1 MTYAI
6 RNSLIMAAVWLIMVG
21 AGWSRFYWVEDTEIA
36 RLDNEIV
43 QKTETLLEH
52 QQIAGNYEDLQNK
65 YQTLKDGVKKNAKL
79 LVKAENADQVYSAL
93 ISFGK
98 DDAFTYMN
106 FISVDSTKYD
116 NFGLLE
122 FDISGEGYYRNFNQF
137 VNQIEY
143 GPSLFK
149 IKEMSIEPLTGVE
162 NLGRVHYSF
171 KLESIYDR
179 NAIFEDYPIE
189 PKQELPAY
197 TYNSFYPLIHDVME
211 NDENLPDVE
220 ASKLLSVGKDFVSL
234 RDQNGVIQYL
244 YIGDEVYLGKLL
256 SVDTHKNSV
265 TFRLNKGGIIKY
277 ITRVL

>member
-6 RNSLIMAAVWLIMVG
+6 RNSLIMAGVWLLMVG

-36 RLDNEIV
+36 RLDKGIV
-43 QKTETLLEH
+43 QKADTLLEY
-52 QQIAGNYEDLQNK
+52 QQIAGNYEGLANQ
-65 YQTLKDGVKKNAKL
+65 YQTLKSGVKKNAKL

-106 FISVDSTKYD
+106 FISVDSVKYD

-137 VNQIEY
+137 VNRIEY

-149 IKEMSIEPLTGVE
+149 IKEMSIEPLIDVE
-162 NLGRVHYSF
+162 KLGRVHYSF

-179 NAIFEDYPIE
+179 NAIFEDYAIE
-189 PKQELPAY
+189 PQKELPAY
-197 TYNSFYPLIHDVME
+197 TYNSFYPLIHEVME
-211 NDENLPDVE
+211 NHENLPNVE

-234 RDQNGVIQYL
+234 RDQNDVIQYL
-244 YIGDEVYLGKLL
+244 YIGDEVYLGKLV
-256 SVDTHKNSV
+256 SVDTNKNSV
-265 TFRLNKGGIIKY
+265 TFELNKGGIIKY

>member
-6 RNSLIMAAVWLIMVG
+6 RNSLIMAGVWLIMVG

-36 RLDNEIV
+36 RLDKEII
-43 QKTETLLEH
+43 QKKERLQEH
-52 QQIAGNYEDLQNK
+52 QQTAGSYDELINQ

-79 LVKAENADQVYSAL
+79 LVKAENADQVYSTL

-106 FISVDSTKYD
+106 FISADSTKYD

-137 VNQIEY
+137 VNRIEY

-149 IKEMSIEPLTGVE
+149 IKEMSIEPLIDVE

-179 NAIFEDYPIE
+179 NAIFEDYAIE
-189 PKQELPAY
+189 PQKELPAY
-197 TYNSFYPLIHDVME
+197 TYNSFYPLIHEVME
-211 NDENLPDVE
+211 NHENLPDVE

-244 YIGDEVYLGKLL
+244 YIGDEVYLGKLA
-256 SVDTHKNSV
+256 SVDTDKNSV
-265 TFRLNKGGIIKY
+265 TFQLNKGGIITY

>member
-6 RNSLIMAAVWLIMVG
+6 RNSLIMAGVWLLMVG
-21 AGWSRFYWVEDTEIA
+21 AGWSRFYWVEDAEIA
-36 RLDNEIV
+36 RLDRMIV
-43 QKTETLLEH
+43 QKTDTLREY
-52 QQIAGNYEDLQNK
+52 QQIAGNYEDLLKQ

-122 FDISGEGYYRNFNQF
+122 FDISGEGYYRNFNRF
-137 VNQIEY
+137 VNRIEY

-149 IKEMSIEPLTGVE
+149 IKEMAIEPVIDVE

-179 NAIFEDYPIE
+179 NAIFEDYAIE
-189 PKQELPAY
+189 PQKELPAY
-197 TYNSFYPLIHDVME
+197 TYNSFYPLIHDVRE
-211 NDENLPDVE
+211 NSDNLPDVE

-234 RDQNGVIQYL
+234 RDQNGVIQHL
-244 YIGDEVYLGKLL
+244 YIGDEVYLGKLV
-256 SVDTHKNSV
+256 SIDTNKNSV
-265 TFRLNKGGIIKY
+265 TFQLNKGGILTH

>member
-1 MTYAI
+1 MVG
-6 RNSLIMAAVWLIMVG
+6 VWLLMVG
-21 AGWSRFYWVEDTEIA
+21 AGWSRFYWVEDAEIA
-36 RLDNEIV
+36 RLDRMIV
-43 QKTETLLEH
+43 QKTDTLREY
-52 QQIAGNYEDLQNK
+52 QQIAGNYEDLLK
-65 YQTLKDGVKKNAKL
+65 EYQTLKDGVKKNAKM

-122 FDISGEGYYRNFNQF
+122 FDISGEGYYRNFNRF
-137 VNQIEY
+137 VNRIEY

-149 IKEMSIEPLTGVE
+149 IKEMAIEPVIDVE

-179 NAIFEDYPIE
+179 NAIFEDYAIE
-189 PKQELPAY
+189 PQKELPAY
-197 TYNSFYPLIHDVME
+197 TYNSFYPLIHDVRE
-211 NDENLPDVE
+211 NSDNLPDVE
-220 ASKLLSVGKDFVSL
+220 ASQLLSVGKDFVSL

-244 YIGDEVYLGKLL
+244 YIGDEVYLGKLV
-256 SVDTHKNSV
+256 SIDTNKNSV
-265 TFRLNKGGIIKY
+265 TFQLNKGGILTH